1 MRTPRPGVKIPTYRW
16 DPLPSPMANSEPQS
30 GGMDSGVIV
39 LSLMMKT
46 RGMKTPK
53 ETKQKE

>member
-1 MRTPRPGVKIPTYRW
+1 MKIPTDGW
-16 DPLPSPMANSEPQS
+16 DPLPSPTANSESQS

-46 RGMKTPK
+46 WGMKRPK